1 VASVSVAP
9 RVAARAGFGYEVR
22 VDLDGIGIW
31 SGELRFGDAGEK
43 RDAAAELEA
52 LGYRALW
59 IPDVGGDVFGALR
72 DLLDATSTIVAAT
85 GILNLWMHEAA
96 EVGVGLAAL
105 DVDHPDRTL
114 LGIGVSH
121 SLLIDQTHPG
131 EYAKPLTVTRN
142 YLDQLDA
149 ASPTVPADRRV
160 LAALGPKMLGLA
172 RDRAAGAHPYLVTPE
187 HTAEA
192 RATLGNDALLLPEQH
207 VVLEADPA
215 RARALGRESLAVYLQ
230 LPNYVNNWRRLGFT
244 EDDFADGG
252 SDRLV
257 DHIVVWGDEATI
269 AARVQ
274 AHFDAGADHVC
285 VQAFTGAERTD
296 FPRAE
301 WRALAPALVGLTRR

>member
-1 VASVSVAP
+1 MK
-9 RVAARAGFGYEVR
+9 
-22 VDLDGIGIW
+22 LTGIGIW
-31 SGELRFGDAGEK
+31 SGELRYGDEGER
-43 RDAAAELEA
+43 RDAAAELET
-52 LGYRALW
+52 LGYTALW

-85 GILNLWMHEAA
+85 GILNLWMHSAA
-96 EVGVGLAAL
+96 EVGQGLADL
-105 DVDHPDRTL
+105 DADHPGRTL

-121 SLLIDQTHPG
+121 SLLIEQTHPG
-131 EYAKPLTVTRN
+131 AYAKPLSVTRN
-142 YLDQLDA
+142 YLDELDA
-149 ASPTVPADRRV
+149 VSPTVPVERRV
-160 LAALGPKMLGLA
+160 LAALGPKMLELA

-187 HTAEA
+187 HTKTA
-192 RATLGNDALLLPEQH
+192 REVLGDGPMLLPEQH
-207 VVLEADPA
+207 VVLETDPA
-215 RARALGRESLAVYLQ
+215 RARALAREGLSVYLQ

-244 EDDFADGG
+244 EDDFGDGG

-257 DHIVVWGDEATI
+257 DHVVVWGDEATI

-285 VQAFTGAERTD
+285 VQAYTGSERTE

>member
-1 VASVSVAP
+1 MTMSLM
-9 RVAARAGFGYEVR
+9 E
-22 VDLDGIGIW
+22 LTGIGIW
-31 SGELRFGDAGEK
+31 SGELRFGDESER

-52 LGYRALW
+52 LGYTALW

-85 GILNLWMHEAA
+85 GILNLWMHTAA
-96 EVGVGLAAL
+96 DVGAGLAAL
-105 DVDHPDRTL
+105 DADHPGRTL

-121 SLLIDQTHPG
+121 SMLIDQTHPG
-131 EYAKPLTVTRN
+131 AYAKPLSVTRA
-142 YLDQLDA
+142 YLDELDA
-149 ASPTVPADRRV
+149 VSPTVPVDRRV
-160 LAALGPKMLGLA
+160 LAALGPKMLDLA

-187 HTAEA
+187 HTQIAREA
-192 RATLGNDALLLPEQH
+192 LGDGPLVLPEQH
-207 VVLEADPA
+207 VVLETDPA
-215 RARALGRESLAVYLQ
+215 RARALAREGLSVYLQ

-257 DHIVVWGDEATI
+257 DRIVVWGDEATI

-274 AHFDAGADHVC
+274 AHFDAGADQVC
-285 VQAFTGAERTD
+285 VQAYTGTERTD